1 MNLGDLFLLL
11 DGGDTGD
18 EVADF
23 LGHLDDGAVVD
34 GDGGLESADFTLGE
48 GDSGLDDGLL
58 APLGGLLELL
68 LKGDQVGL
76 GVGELLEG
84 GLELQSGIF
93 QDLLLLAQS
102 SVDAGLELL
111 VLLLQALEQE
121 ALLEASVLHVDD
133 LLLGGLLGDLGFL
146 GLDDNISDDDLLIN
160 VLLVGLG
167 LLEALAGVGKLSS
180 RGGLGGDKLLSL
192 GGEGLELLPAGGDL
206 GGQLVDL
213 LLDLA
218 LLVRGG
224 DFEIMVQL
232 LAVLDVAADDDG
244 DVLDLDLD
252 GGDSLRRRGDV
263 GLQSADVRGVV
274 LDLGVDLLLLGDE
287 FLLLVNDLRSK
298 LLINLDGSLIN
309 LLTGIDALLSFFL
322 ELSGKLV
329 LDILNLLVDVSDLLL
344 DVGGLRSDNLLSD
357 LLSLDLLLDEANSLL
372 SLLGDSGRGGLLELR
387 LVDLSSLLI
396 DNGLGGLVVDDL
408 VRFFVD
414 DFLLSSLLIIDVLV
428 FDISFS
434 VDS

>member
-1 MNLGDLFLLL
+1 M
-11 DGGDTGD
+11 
-18 EVADF
+18 
-23 LGHLDDGAVVD
+23 
-34 GDGGLESADFTLGE
+34 
-48 GDSGLDDGLL
+48 
-58 APLGGLLELL
+58 
-68 LKGDQVGL
+68 
-76 GVGELLEG
+76 
-84 GLELQSGIF
+84 
-93 QDLLLLAQS
+93 
-102 SVDAGLELL
+102 
-111 VLLLQALEQE
+111 
-121 ALLEASVLHVDD
+121 
-133 LLLGGLLGDLGFL
+133 
-146 GLDDNISDDDLLIN
+146 
-160 VLLVGLG
+160 
-167 LLEALAGVGKLSS
+167 
-180 RGGLGGDKLLSL
+180 
-192 GGEGLELLPAGGDL
+192 
-206 GGQLVDL
+206 
-213 LLDLA
+213 DLA

-414 DFLLSSLLIIDVLV
+414 DFLLSSLLIINVLV